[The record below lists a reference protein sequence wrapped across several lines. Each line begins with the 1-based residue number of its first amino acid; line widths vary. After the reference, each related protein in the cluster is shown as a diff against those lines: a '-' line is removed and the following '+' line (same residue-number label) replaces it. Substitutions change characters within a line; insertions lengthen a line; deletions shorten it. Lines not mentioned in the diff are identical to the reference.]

1 MNILDYAFAKKL
13 FGGSGSGEVS
23 GTIDINENGT
33 YNVAK
38 YAHANVNV
46 PTPTPKLQ
54 EKTVTENGEVVAD
67 SGYDGLSKVTVNVAS
82 AGGGEAQAT
91 LEALINRTIT
101 ELESD
106 ITTVG
111 SYAFSNCTALITV
124 NFPNA
129 TSVGGNAFSSCMS
142 LTTVNLPNATSVDS
156 NAFSSCMSLTT
167 VNLPNATSVGMNVL
181 RACYKLTSVNLPNV
195 TSINSA
201 AFENCYSLTKVIIG
215 TNQTTVATLA
225 NTNAFNKCYHILG
238 TTNSSYNPTGAKDG
252 YIYVPDNLVDSYKSA
267 TNWSTYA
274 DQIKGISELPTE
286 E

>member
-46 PTPTPKLQ
+46 QTPTPKLQ

-129 TSVGGNAFSSCMS
+129 TSVGG
-142 LTTVNLPNATSVDS
+142 